1 MTSAFII
8 AKGRKTLIDLTELEL
23 EYFKN
28 ENKKIF
34 MFLSLT
40 WCIISDIDINSEILR
55 WMGSTRFTIYGVY
68 RLMSVRHY

>member
-40 WCIISDIDINSEILR
+40 WCIISDIDINSEVLR

-68 RLMSVRHY
+68 RLMRVRHY

>member
-40 WCIISDIDINSEILR
+40 WCIISDIDINSEVLR